1 MEVLNEIRNVKL
13 SPLILLCFTATAV
26 LNLSNAARG
35 ETADPTLS
43 GTEAA
48 ILEETSDAL
57 SKQESQPQTVWTR
70 EFANSVLPETQQDI
84 EFELDERSHLE
95 TSIAPLISQTPD
107 SESEEE
113 TEPDEEDLQ
122 AQETPETEQDSESEE
137 ETEPDEEDLQAQE
150 TPETEEDSESEEDS
164 ETQETPEA
172 SEEDSD
178 TQETPESEETPTS
191 PTQEAPSP
199 QTPPTQTPEAPGEAP
214 VPPIPT
220 PTPDTPAPQVPVPQP
235 PTTPT
240 PESPES
246 PVPPPPGASEEPA
259 EESRVLVAEV
269 LVDGADRELTDLVY
283 NTIRTRPGRTATRS
297 QLQEDINAIYATGFF
312 ANVRVTPE
320 DTPLGVRV
328 IFAVAPNP
336 ILQRIQIRTVP
347 ETEQPRVL
355 PDKVVEETFKEQ
367 YGRILNLRDLQEGIR
382 QLNEWYSQN
391 GYDLAQVVESPQ
403 VAEDGTVTLIIAEG
417 VIENIDVRYFDEE
430 DEPTEGK
437 TRPFIVTREME
448 LKPGDVFNRNTA
460 QRDLQRVF
468 GLGIFEDARLSFSP
482 GQDPR
487 RVVVNVDIVEGNTG
501 SLAAGA
507 GFSSN
512 SGFFGTAS
520 YQEQNL
526 GGNNQTLGAEIQIGS
541 REQLFDVSFTDP
553 WIGGDPYRT
562 SYTLNIFRRQSISLV
577 FDGDDTRLTT
587 DNGDDSPRVV
597 RTGGGITFSR
607 PLAENPYTR
616 PDWRLSTGF
625 SYQRVQLENAD
636 GETAP
641 KSSED
646 DGFQNLAFDPSG
658 EDDLFLLSFGA
669 TQDFRNS
676 STQPTSGSLLRLGVE
691 QSIPI
696 GSGNIFLSRLRAS
709 YSYYIPVDFIDL
721 GFTEEELPQ
730 AFAFNVQ
737 GGTVLGDLP
746 PYEAFVLGGSNSVR
760 GYGEGEL
767 GSGRTYV
774 QATAEYRFP
783 ILSFLGAA
791 LFVDYGTTLGSGDGV
806 PGNPSG
812 VRELPGSGFGYGL
825 GVRVNSPVGPIRID
839 YGWND
844 EGDSRIHFGIGE
856 RF

>member
-1 MEVLNEIRNVKL
+1 VEVLNEIRNVKL